1 MTRNPETSLTNQR
14 LNGYCIVLV
23 LKAEFII
30 FFFFCARSCV
40 PIHFAVHIGR
50 LLFAICT
57 VVEINSSVLLIFS
70 ECKSSTWYCTV
81 MVINFH
87 SRGRRK
93 YEMHGVRTCHCKS
106 VASS

>member
-1 MTRNPETSLTNQR
+1 M
-14 LNGYCIVLV
+14 
-23 LKAEFII
+23 
-30 FFFFCARSCV
+30 

-81 MVINFH
+81 MVIKFH

-93 YEMHGVRTCHCKS
+93 YEMHGVPTRHCKS
-106 VASS
+106 VASSKCSHKNLAETVHSMLEKIK